1 MKALLFHREHC
12 PNCPP
17 VVAHVSEHYPDA
29 ELIDCGTEEGMEM
42 ARERWVLSTPT
53 LVMCNDEGEELW
65 RAGTVKEIRSR
76 ENTEE

>member
-17 VVAHVSEHYPDA
+17 VKEYVKEHYPNA
-29 ELIDCGTEEGMEM
+29 ELVDCDTETGMSM

-53 LVMCNDEGEELW
+53 LVICNNEGEELW
-65 RAGTVKEIRSR
+65 RAGTVKEIRSY
-76 ENTEE
+76 ENEEE